1 MLACVAL
8 PLLAPALI
16 TALSRWS
23 NPREAV
29 TLLTS
34 GCLFLLVYSLHDD
47 VLRGARPAIDLVEP
61 VPGLTIGFEVEP
73 LGFVF
78 ALLASFLWM
87 VTSV

>member
-1 MLACVAL
+1 MSPEVTVLACVAL

-16 TALSRWS
+16 AALRRWP

-47 VLRGARPAIDLVEP
+47 VLQGARPACEFP
-61 VPGLTIGFEVEP
+61 VGRDFGVLDRLHAQPP
-73 LGFVF
+73 
-78 ALLASFLWM
+78 
-87 VTSV
+87 